1 MSRLVEDLLAAGHRI
16 DELETGI
23 REFLDA
29 HEHIVGLAVLLP
41 LEGSLPDELQK
52 RHHTAVRALRDLVE

>member
-16 DELETGI
+16 ETLESGI

-29 HEHIVGLAVLLP
+29 HERLVGLAVLLP
-41 LEGSLPDELQK
+41 LEGSVPDELQR
-52 RHHTAVRALRDLVE
+52 RHHLAVSKLRDLVE